1 MFYGSGNINWWYDS
15 SSNFITTVEQFQA
28 ASSSALKN
36 DGLLQKAKKEKPKK
50 EKAAVGA
57 KTYIKIG
64 YLPFSFE
71 PDKEGG
77 TRVAI
82 IIPYRNRR
90 KHLMRFLD
98 HISHLDPHTVLY
110 DIYVIEQDN
119 NEKFNRGLL
128 LDIGYL
134 AAHSKN
140 IYDRYIFHDVDSYPD
155 QTLFS
160 QYGLFMDKNIHYA
173 SPKLG
178 YKYKYDRFVG
188 GVIGTSAADFEK
200 INGFSTIFSG
210 WGGEDDS
217 FYTRM
222 ALNSVPLYRPSSGR
236 YELPGHARSEYN
248 KDKRKNLVVDAD
260 HWRTNGLG
268 QLSNA
273 TYQFVEEPEFFG
285 NGTGRRRVSDSEPKR
300 VSPRIRCFFA
310 KATFSAINFTAS

>member
-1 MFYGSGNINWWYDS
+1 
-15 SSNFITTVEQFQA
+15 
-28 ASSSALKN
+28 
-36 DGLLQKAKKEKPKK
+36 
-50 EKAAVGA
+50 
-57 KTYIKIG
+57 
-64 YLPFSFE
+64 
-71 PDKEGG
+71 
-77 TRVAI
+77 
-82 IIPYRNRR
+82 
-90 KHLMRFLD
+90 
-98 HISHLDPHTVLY
+98 
-110 DIYVIEQDN
+110 
-119 NEKFNRGLL
+119 
-128 LDIGYL
+128 
-134 AAHSKN
+134 
-140 IYDRYIFHDVDSYPD
+140 
-155 QTLFS
+155 
-160 QYGLFMDKNIHYA
+160 MDKNIHYA

-188 GVIGTSAADFEK
+188 GVIGISAADFEK

-236 YELPGHARSEYN
+236 YELPDHAPPTHSEYN
-248 KDKRKNLVVDAD
+248 TDKRKNLVVDAD